1 MFRLSLFLATLLSTI
16 VGSPVAAQDLTLRWL
31 GASGAVLAE
40 KLMSVEDIEALEQQV
55 IVTHTPWEAGNQTFS
70 GPLLAT
76 LADLAGLP
84 VVEAA
89 LVALNDY
96 SAEIPQSDWALYDV
110 IMAVR
115 HDGEEMR
122 IRDKG
127 PFRIVY
133 PVDAYPELASHLYH
147 SRMIWQIR
155 SIDFRVE

>member
-1 MFRLSLFLATLLSTI
+1 
-16 VGSPVAAQDLTLRWL
+16 
-31 GASGAVLAE
+31 
-40 KLMSVEDIEALEQQV
+40 MSVEDIEALQQQV
-55 IVTHTPWEAGNQTFS
+55 IVTHTPWADGAQTFS

-76 LADLAGLP
+76 LANLAGLP

-96 SAEIPQSDWALYDV
+96 SAKIPQSDWALYGI

-115 HDGEEMR
+115 QDGEEMR

-133 PVDAYPELASHLYH
+133 PVDAYPALTSHLYH

>member
-1 MFRLSLFLATLLSTI
+1 MSRLTFVLAALLSTI
-16 VGSPVAAQDLTLRWL
+16 ACGPVAAQELTLRWL
-31 GASGAVLAE
+31 GESGTVLAE
-40 KLMSVEDIEALEQQV
+40 KLMSVEDIEALQQRA
-55 IVTHTPWEAGNQTFS
+55 IVTHTPWDAGNQTFT

-115 HDGEEMR
+115 QDGQEMR

-133 PVDAYPELASHLYH
+133 PLDAYPELASHRYQ